1 MSAKKERY
9 VPTRGD
15 QYIAVVI
22 LVAAIVFLVF
32 YLSILFIGPH
42 IALDMFIPVMTIG
55 GALIV
60 LALVIKS
67 RTERG
72 TYVPYP
78 SD

>member
-22 LVAAIVFLVF
+22 LFAAIIFLVF

-42 IALDMFIPVMTIG
+42 IALDMYIPVMTIG
-55 GALIV
+55 GMLIV
-60 LALVIKS
+60 LALVIRSK
-67 RTERG
+67 TERG
-72 TYVPYP
+72 TYVPY
-78 SD
+78 SSE